1 MLNFLKTSKLKN
13 YKNNYYTKPAK
24 IIISHVYSFDN
35 KGDAALLSVL
45 SKDIHRVF
53 KHASII
59 ILTMDSITNNE
70 KFEENFVQTSFMHY
84 AMKRFET
91 KPLILLN
98 SLYIMLSSILW
109 AYFYRLTKISLPIE
123 INLKKLCLLYANA
136 ELILPVGG
144 GYLRS
149 QKNGIGSWLNIAL
162 LLHPI
167 KIGSILKKPTILYT
181 QSIGP
186 FSNKLEELMIKNA
199 LNNDVEASIIREDK
213 SVELLRKIGVNRN
226 IYRSIDSGFAF
237 SSNGK
242 KYDIRK
248 LLAIEKDRIIIGIT
262 ARNWMSA
269 EAQSRYELA
278 LSQTIRH
285 IITKYKASVVLI
297 PQVTA
302 EFHGDDDR
310 MVHNRIY
317 EMVQDL
323 KNVYVINEKLD
334 HYQIKSAYDAL
345 DLVIGTRFHSV
356 IFSLTSYVPAIAIEY
371 EHKTGG
377 IMKDLALDKWVIKIE
392 EVDIKNLSKMFD
404 KLMLERTGYKKY
416 LKNIMPGYIKKKENA
431 IKIVQEKYYE
441 FYNRAK

>member
-1 MLNFLKTSKLKN
+1 MATQHSLPNFINLTKKRFKKN
-13 YKNNYYTKPAK
+13 
-24 IIISHVYSFDN
+24 IIISHIYSFEN

-45 SKDIHRVF
+45 ISDIRKKFLNPNIV
-53 KHASII
+53 
-59 ILTMDSITNNE
+59 ILSMDSVKNNE
-70 KFEENFVQTSFMHY
+70 KFEEYFVQKSFMYY
-84 AMKRFET
+84 AMKRFES

-109 AYFYRLTKISLPIE
+109 AYFYRLTRISLPIE

-136 ELILPVGG
+136 DLILPVGG

-149 QKNGIGSWLNIAL
+149 QKKGIGSWLNIAL

-186 FSNKLEELMIKNA
+186 FSNKLEELMIKNT

-213 SVELLRKIGVNRN
+213 SIELLKKIGVNRN

-237 SSNGK
+237 SSKGN

-248 LLAIEKDRIIIGIT
+248 LLEIDKNRFIVGIT
-262 ARNWMSA
+262 ARNWLPT
-269 EAQSRYELA
+269 EDQSNYELS

-285 IITKYKASVVLI
+285 IVNKYNASVVMI

-317 EMVQDL
+317 EKVQDL

-334 HYQIKSAYDAL
+334 HYQIKAAYDSL

-377 IMKDLALDKWVIKIE
+377 IMKDLGLEKWVIKIE

-404 KLMLERTGYKKY
+404 KLMFERLSYKKY
-416 LKNIMPGYIKKKENA
+416 LKNIMPGYIKKTENA